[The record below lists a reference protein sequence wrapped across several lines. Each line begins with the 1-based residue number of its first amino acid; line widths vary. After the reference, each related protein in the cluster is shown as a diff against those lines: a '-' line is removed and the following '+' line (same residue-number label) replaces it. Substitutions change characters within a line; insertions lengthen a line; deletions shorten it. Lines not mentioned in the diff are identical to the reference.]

1 MSTLRASL
9 LFFSLLLPGAG
20 FAQQPAALNP
30 SFNLVNRASTPI
42 KEFYATPEAA
52 ATKWGRDLLE
62 GRSLAPGAKT
72 PIRLRAD
79 GKCVYDLRALFA
91 DGHFEEKRGLNACQS
106 EDVAMGEAA
115 PPAAKSFRL
124 LNRGTAPITSIGAR
138 AQGTDKWRT
147 NNLRTGPIPA
157 GGERRIDLPPGGKCV
172 FDLRVT
178 FEGGKSSEKTAADL
192 CTSPDQAVQ

>member
-1 MSTLRASL
+1 MSTLRNSL
-9 LFFSLLLPGAG
+9 LVMCFLLPGAA
-20 FAQQPAALNP
+20 FAQPAAAPNP
-30 SFNLVNRASTPI
+30 SFNLVNRNASAI
-42 KEFYATPEAA
+42 KEFYATPEGA

-62 GRSLAPGAKT
+62 GRSLAPGGKA

-106 EDVAMGEAA
+106 EDVVMGATA

-124 LNRGTAPITSIGAR
+124 LNRGTAPITSISAR

-147 NNLRTGPIPA
+147 NGLRTGPIPA
-157 GGERRIDLPPGGKCV
+157 GGDRRIDLPPGGKCV

-178 FEGGKSSEKTAADL
+178 FEGGKSSEKTEVDL
-192 CTSPDQAVQ
+192 CSSPDQAVQ